1 MFLLHGQLRHLFYV
15 PALWGIPKHPQHS
28 TASSTILLYFILR
41 ELEFRGDGSLPETHM
56 SKKIC
61 QEDSPGRGGG
71 VILWQTLNVTVTVPS
86 SPSDYKAYEDAAEEF
101 HPYIPFFATFDS
113 KVLFPVAT
121 LGLPTLLSFLQPS
134 LPKLMG
140 S

>member
-1 MFLLHGQLRHLFYV
+1 
-15 PALWGIPKHPQHS
+15 
-28 TASSTILLYFILR
+28 
-41 ELEFRGDGSLPETHM
+41 M
-56 SKKIC
+56 SRKTC
-61 QEDSPGRGGG
+61 REDSPWWWGG
-71 VILWQTLNVTVTVPS
+71 VILWQTLNMTVTVPS

-121 LGLPTLLSFLQPS
+121 LALPTLLSFPQPT

-140 S
+140 SWHHFSCWYSPPQTHVPSPIELKGRWTLDCLTHLYCVKRCPEE

>member
-1 MFLLHGQLRHLFYV
+1 MGLGLR
-15 PALWGIPKHPQHS
+15 P
-28 TASSTILLYFILR
+28 TC
-41 ELEFRGDGSLPETHM
+41 RGRSAEKP
-56 SKKIC
+56 
-61 QEDSPGRGGG
+61 RG
-71 VILWQTLNVTVTVPS
+71 VILWQTLNVTVPF

-113 KVLFPVAT
+113 KVLFPAAI
-121 LGLPTLLSFLQPS
+121 LGLPALLSFPQPS